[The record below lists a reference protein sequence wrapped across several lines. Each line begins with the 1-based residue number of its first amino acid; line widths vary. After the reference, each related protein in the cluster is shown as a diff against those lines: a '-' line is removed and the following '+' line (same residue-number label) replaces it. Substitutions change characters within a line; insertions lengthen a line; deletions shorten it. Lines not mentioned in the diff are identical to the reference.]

1 MGARCRGR
9 MGACH
14 GMARGVRRSEVR
26 TVVTV
31 ARARCLRLGTACVRL
46 RFLSAGLFD
55 VARFASL
62 I

>member
-1 MGARCRGR
+1 MSREP

-31 ARARCLRLGTACVRL
+31 ARARCLCLGTVASA
-46 RFLSAGLFD
+46 RFLAAGLFE